1 MNSGAI
7 TSRYARALLLYS
19 MECGAGEK
27 VYAQAS
33 ALLKVME
40 QVPKLKLALQ
50 SSGEH
55 PFDKRVELVDSALS
69 EKSDPVLVRFMK
81 LLDDNGRTEFIDR
94 ILLAFVRA
102 YRRQNNIKVGH
113 LVVAC
118 DSGSLREKME
128 RDFSARTGSDVII
141 ETEVNPEIIGGFILD
156 IDGKRIDASVS
167 GQLKKLRKAL
177 IDNNKRII

>member
-7 TSRYARALLLYS
+7 TSRYAKALLLYS
-19 MECGAGEK
+19 MECGVGEK
-27 VYAQAS
+27 VYAQANT
-33 ALLKVME
+33 LLKVME

-50 SSGEH
+50 SSGEY
-55 PFDKRVELVDSALS
+55 PFEKRVELVDSALS
-69 EKSDPVLVRFMK
+69 EKADPVLVRFMK

-94 ILLAFVRA
+94 ILLSFVRA

-118 DSGSLREKME
+118 DSETLREKME

-141 ETEVNPEIIGGFILD
+141 ETEVNPDILGGFILD
-156 IDGKRIDASVS
+156 IDGKRLDASVS
-167 GQLKKLRKAL
+167 GQMKKLRKAL

>member
-69 EKSDPVLVRFMK
+69 EKTDLVLFLKMV
-81 LLDDNGRTEFIDR
+81 DDNGRTEFIDR

-141 ETEVNPEIIGGFILD
+141 ETEVNPDILGGFILD
-156 IDGKRIDASVS
+156 IDGKRLDASVS
-167 GQLKKLRKAL
+167 GQMKKLRKAL